1 MNIKD
6 RVNNV
11 RADIEQPRSYNL
23 GPEVIAG
30 VRAAQRTGPILLTEG
45 TSNYWLSDWPCAEAL
60 VFAYALACVEIV
72 LMRSNGANNIFHDI
86 MRAWRLPGCQS
97 ILDNITPLTQTLTEV
112 FIHLTREQ
120 DNLLAESEVTVAR
133 INTNSK
139 YVDLKEW
146 FQSDRFKQLSE
157 HPDFQYLLNRVKEL
171 ILAGFNRKIDQE
183 NEIWKVTPETSSLLT
198 LAIIFVS
205 VVDYKKIQPLDS
217 ISIKVLDG
225 DKLLEDS
232 YKMPSHP
239 STRGERSIKAKI
251 RKAAKHERFVRRNNS
266 KLREGADQWYKCRV
280 NPGSTTGYLIELADQ
295 NPPKIRERSRISLDL
310 APYDEATGYPRQ
322 WRK

>member
-1 MNIKD
+1 MK
-6 RVNNV
+6 VK
-11 RADIEQPRSYNL
+11 ADIEQPRSHNL
-23 GPEVIAG
+23 GAEAIAD
-30 VRAAQRTGPILLTEG
+30 VRAAQRTGPTLLTEG
-45 TSNYWLSDWPCAEAL
+45 TSNYWLSDWPCAESL
-60 VFAYALACVEIV
+60 VFPYALACVEIV
-72 LMRSNGANNIFHDI
+72 LMTSNGANNIFHDI
-86 MRAWRLPGCQS
+86 MQAWRLPGCQGV
-97 ILDNITPLTQTLTEV
+97 LDDITPLTQTLTEV

-171 ILAGFNRKIDQE
+171 ILTGFNHKIDQE
-183 NEIWKVTPETSSLLT
+183 NQKWKVKPETSSLLT

-225 DKLLEDS
+225 GKLKEDS
-232 YKMPSHP
+232 YKMPSNP
-239 STRGERSIKAKI
+239 STRGERSERALA
-251 RKAAKHERFVRRNNS
+251 RKALKLGRFVQRRNTTLWKN
-266 KLREGADQWYKCRV
+266 AVQWYKCRV
-280 NPGSTTGYLIELADQ
+280 NPGSITDYLNELADQ
-295 NPPKIRERSRISLDL
+295 DPPIIRERARISLDL